1 MSRTPENTENR
12 QAPAEETADLFA
24 FLRPMAEVEIDAISR
39 LPELP
44 LRESAALGREL
55 LLGRLRA
62 LAEPTVQAALEE
74 TLCRINP
81 AVQLSPHF
89 ASDSDRAEARA
100 ETLQRLSA
108 PGGSPF
114 ERYPLLRQDAE
125 RVSANFRAFFTTF
138 LRQVSAHAGQIEQEL
153 LAGRSMGRLLSLG
166 ASGADMHLHG
176 QCAMRVVCEG
186 GVFYYKPRDSRLDLL
201 YRQIVARFCPD
212 ETLAPR
218 VVCADGFGFLECMQT
233 LPVESTA
240 ELAQYYRNFG
250 ALTALFRFLGSSD
263 MHFENILACG
273 VYPTAI
279 DMETLFT
286 PASDPYQGCEIHS
299 PDEMNPVW
307 RDMMFSA
314 QNTLVLPMMLQG
326 KAQISPLLRGGTETA
341 NCLPVLDGRQ
351 IPVYGYEEDFLRGFE
366 SQYDR
371 LLLRR
376 DELAQLVREA
386 EEMSA
391 RFVLRAS
398 AYYALTLRELH
409 TPSGCASSEAREKIL
424 ADLNRHFE
432 KAPEYLPVVQ
442 WERACLEEGDIPY
455 FSFRAG
461 HGSLYGDPRGEILMD
476 DYFHMTATE
485 HCFQTLEHSGP
496 EEKRFELDY
505 IRRRLYQGPDYS
517 SAPQAVLPETEPLPL
532 SADQARA
539 EARRIL
545 GDMENMALK
554 LTDGSRILLSA
565 DHHLVPTHHPNF
577 ERGLP
582 GMSVFF
588 DRAVKTAALGC
599 EAQALRLLEDTKE
612 DLLRSRRTYRQMSET
627 FRAVLHPGLRK
638 GVGGLLL
645 SPCMDAAG
653 IEDIIESLKL
663 TSRSFDEENAGLY
676 AGIGGLLLGCIAAAE
691 RVGYEGAP
699 KSLLQLIERL
709 NPLVIARVDKPG
721 QVSGLGKGMS
731 GTGLALVQSFRL
743 TGNADC
749 LKAAEKAFRFENAQ
763 YRKLLDG
770 WPNYEKSSFP
780 VIRGEGLEAGAPGIA
795 FAAALCEETVPA
807 AAELVDRAL
816 ACTLSLPFL
825 ETDDLACGNAGIAL
839 ALTAAA
845 SRRESPALLRAAG
858 VRLARSASRAQ
869 RDGGYRSLPLRLR
882 NVPDPSFWRGI
893 AGIAYAM
900 LVYADALESPTL
912 HAYPVFYC

>member
-24 FLRPMAEVEIDAISR
+24 FLRPMAEAEIDAISR

-74 TLCRINP
+74 ALCRINP

-138 LRQVSAHAGQIEQEL
+138 LRRVSAHAGQIEQEL

-409 TPSGCASSEAREKIL
+409 APAGCASPEAREKIL
-424 ADLNRHFE
+424 SDLKRHFE
-432 KAPEYLPVVQ
+432 KAPEYMPVVE
-442 WERACLEEGDIPY
+442 WERACLLEGDIPY

-461 HGSLYGDPRGEILMD
+461 SGNLYGDPRGEVLLEG
-476 DYFHMTATE
+476 YFRIPATE
-485 HCFQTLEHSGP
+485 LCLMTLERSGP

-505 IRRRLYQGPDYS
+505 LRRRLEQGPDTA
-517 SAPQAVLPETEPLPL
+517 APAPAVQPEPEPEPLT
-532 SADQARA
+532 AREARA
-539 EARRIL
+539 EAGRIL
-545 GDMENMALK
+545 DALEQMALT

-565 DHHLVPTHHPNF
+565 DRHLVPTYHPNF

-582 GMSVFF
+582 GMSVLF
-588 DRAVKTAALGC
+588 DRVRRTAALGR
-599 EAQALRLLEDTKE
+599 EAWALGWLRDTQD
-612 DLLRSRRTYRQMSET
+612 DLLRARRTYRQMSAA

-645 SPCMDAAG
+645 SPCMDAEG
-653 IEDIIESLKL
+653 IEDVISSLTL
-663 TSRSFDEENAGLY
+663 SARSFEEENAGLY
-676 AGIGGLLLGCIAAAE
+676 AGIGGLLFGCLAAAE
-691 RVGYEGAP
+691 RLGPTGAP
-699 KSLLQLIERL
+699 KPLLQLIERL
-709 NPLVIARVDKPG
+709 TPLAAEHVNEPG
-721 QVSGLGKGMS
+721 PVSGLGKGMA
-731 GTGLALVQSFRL
+731 GTGLALVRSFRL
-743 TGNADC
+743 TGNAAC
-749 LKAAEKAFRFENAQ
+749 LDAAEKAFLYESAQ
-763 YRKLLDG
+763 HRTLLDG
-770 WPNYEKSSFP
+770 WPDYEKSSLP

-795 FAAALCEETVPA
+795 LAAVLCEDAVPA
-807 AAELVDRAL
+807 AEAL
-816 ACTLSLPFL
+816 ADKALAGTLSLPFL
-825 ETDDLACGNAGIAL
+825 ETDDLACGNAGVAL
-839 ALTAAA
+839 ALTETAL
-845 SRRESPALLRAAG
+845 RRRDPSLLRASG
-858 VRLARSASRAQ
+858 VRLAEASVRAR
-869 RDGGYRSLPLRLR
+869 RDGGYRSLPRRLR
-882 NVPDPSFWRGI
+882 NVPDPAFWRGLS
-893 AGIAYAM
+893 GVAYAL
-900 LVYADALESPTL
+900 LVYADALD
-912 HAYPVFYC
+912 AFQ

>member
-24 FLRPMAEVEIDAISR
+24 FLRPMAEAEIDAISR

-55 LLGRLRA
+55 LLGRLKA

-74 TLCRINP
+74 ALCRINP

-89 ASDSDRAEARA
+89 ASDNDRAEARA

-114 ERYPLLRQDAE
+114 ERYPLLRRDAD
-125 RVSANFRAFFTTF
+125 RICSNFRAFLTSF
-138 LRQVSAHAGQIEQEL
+138 LRRVSEYAGQIEREL
-153 LAGRSMGRLLSLG
+153 LEGRSLGRLLSLG

-176 QCAMRVVCEG
+176 QCAMRVACEG

-201 YRQIVARFCPD
+201 YHRIVKRFCPE
-212 ETLAPR
+212 ETLAPQ
-218 VVCADGFGFLECMQT
+218 VVCGEGFGFIECMKT
-233 LPVESTA
+233 APVQSREDIA
-240 ELAQYYRNFG
+240 RYYRHFG

-286 PASDPYQGCEIHS
+286 PASDPYQGCEIS
-299 PDEMNPVW
+299 SVDEMNPVW
-307 RDMMFSA
+307 RDLMFSA

-341 NCLPVLDGRQ
+341 NCLPVLDGEQ
-351 IPVYGYEEDFLRGFE
+351 IPIYGYEDSFLEGFACM
-366 SQYDR
+366 YDR
-371 LLLRR
+371 LLSQRG
-376 DELAQLVREA
+376 ELAEMVREA
-386 EEMSA
+386 EGMST

-409 TPSGCASSEAREKIL
+409 SPAGCASDEGREKIL
-424 ADLNRHFE
+424 ADLNSHFE

-461 HGSLYGDPRGEILMD
+461 HCSLYGDPRGEILMD
-476 DYFHMTATE
+476 DYFRVTATGR
-485 HCFQTLEHSGP
+485 CFQTLEHSGP

-505 IRRRLYQGPDYS
+505 IRRRLHQGPDHS
-517 SAPQAVLPETEPLPL
+517 SVTQTVPPEEAPPPLT
-532 SADQARA
+532 AGEARA

-545 GDMENMALK
+545 GDMEKMALT
-554 LTDGSRILLSA
+554 LTGGGRILLSA
-565 DHHLVPTHHPNF
+565 DQHLVPTHHPNF

-599 EAQALRLLEDTKE
+599 EAQALRLLEDTRE

-627 FRAVLHPGLRK
+627 FRSVLHPGLRK

-663 TSRSFDEENAGLY
+663 NRRSFEEENAGLY
-676 AGIGGLLLGCIAAAE
+676 AGIGGLLLGCVAAAE
-691 RVGYEGAP
+691 RIREEG
-699 KSLLQLIERL
+699 SLLQLIERL
-709 NPLVIARVDKPG
+709 NPLVIARVDEPG
-721 QVSGLGKGMS
+721 SVSGLGKGMS
-731 GTGLALVQSFRL
+731 GTGLALAQSFLL

-749 LKAAEKAFRFENAQ
+749 LKAAEKAFRYESAQ

-770 WPNYEKSSFP
+770 WPNYEKSALP

-795 FAAALCEETVPA
+795 LAAVLSEETVPA
-807 AAELVDRAL
+807 AAELADRAL

-839 ALTAAA
+839 ALAEAAL
-845 SRRESPALLRAAG
+845 RRKDPALLSAAG
-858 VRLARSASRAQ
+858 VRLARSARRAR

-882 NVPDPSFWRGI
+882 NVPDPAFWRGI
-893 AGIAYAM
+893 AGVAYAM
-900 LVYADALESPTL
+900 LVYADALESPSL
-912 HAYPVFYC
+912 